1 MDWLTGPFPLII
13 GHRGASAEAPENTL
27 AAFGLALEQGAAGV
41 EFDVRLSA
49 DGNVVV
55 IHDATV
61 ERTTNGRGQVSQMR
75 ASELRALD
83 AGMGQPV
90 PTLDDVFEAFGPS
103 MLYNVELKVGGLW
116 DKGLEGAAAERI
128 EAHHLQNHVVVS
140 SFDPMAVRRARRQ
153 LPATTMTGFLWM
165 NGGIVPRVMRTV
177 ASNAEADHPYYPLV
191 DEAYMAWARE
201 RQLRVHVW
209 TVDDAQEARRL
220 AALGVHALITN
231 RPREIA
237 AALANTGAAGWPAE

>member
-13 GHRGASAEAPENTL
+13 GHRGASAGAPENTL
-27 AAFGLALEQGAAGV
+27 AAFALAQEQGAQGV

-49 DGNVVV
+49 DGNVIVM
-55 IHDATV
+55 HDATV
-61 ERTTNGRGQVSQMR
+61 ARTTNGTGRVSQMTTKQ
-75 ASELRALD
+75 LRALD

-103 MLYNVELKVGGLW
+103 MLYNVELKVGGLL
-116 DKGLEGAAAERI
+116 DKGLEGAVAERI
-128 EAHHLQNHVVVS
+128 EAYHLQNHVIVS
-140 SFDPMAVRRARRQ
+140 SFDPLALRRARQQ
-153 LPATTMTGFLWM
+153 LSATTLTGYLWM
-165 NGGIVPRVMRTV
+165 QGRT
-177 ASNAEADHPYYPLV
+177 AQRMLRRLLAPAEADHPYYPLV

-201 RQLRVHVW
+201 RDLRVHVW

-231 RPREIA
+231 KPREIA
-237 AALANTGAAGWPAE
+237 AALHE